1 MRYRLACVLLF
12 LSLFSG
18 AQKKPLDHS
27 VYDNW
32 QSIADRTISR
42 NGQFVA
48 FAVNPQEGDG
58 ILYVKTASGKSL
70 LEIPRGY
77 AEKIS
82 ADSRYLVCKIKA
94 PYADT
99 RAARIKKAKPDDL
112 PKDSLAILD
121 LGSGKLEKIAG
132 VKSFALSDESGSWLA
147 YLLEK
152 PIDPKTGLGEA
163 DSATKIQTMLH
174 TADSLLRVSDSLRKK
189 AAELQANGFP
199 STNASLKNK
208 NNPPK
213 KTPEDPIVEG
223 TELVLVQ
230 LGGSVKESYYLVKAY
245 LFDKKGT
252 SLIVETT
259 RKRNSPKTNASI
271 QKIEL
276 NQLQSVTVLSGFHDA
291 KQFSLDEAGTQLA
304 FVAERDSSSKALQ
317 KFYKL
322 YYYKD
327 GMDSAMKLADRQTAG
342 IPANW
347 TISEFAK
354 LEFSKS
360 GQRLLAGTAP
370 ILPPK
375 DTSLP
380 EFDRV
385 SLDVWNYK
393 DDYIQPVQEK
403 TLDRELQRNYT
414 VCIDLATR
422 QLVQLGNEHFRNV
435 LVTKEGDGS
444 VFYAASDFGKRIPSQ
459 WQGFTLNDLFWI
471 DPVTGKSG
479 QITRDFKG
487 HILLPSYTGRY
498 LLFYDEHKP
507 GYFIYNALTQK
518 TYPVAKDIKT
528 ALSDEENDVP
538 DDPNA
543 YGVVKWTENDQSV
556 LIYDRYDIWQI
567 DPEGKKPSVRMTQG
581 RKDRIR
587 YRYVNTDPD
596 EKFLKMDQPLLLRL
610 FDEKDKSAGL
620 ALLHPELGNRLEH
633 QFKEPVSLGFQ
644 IQKAKDSDILFY
656 SKESFA
662 HSTDMY
668 VQSVNGQ
675 ATQLSYTNPQQTE
688 YNWGSA
694 ELFTWKAY
702 TGKQTEGILYKPED
716 FDPHKKYPM
725 IVCFYERNNQT
736 LHIYQPPAPT
746 PSRLNIP
753 FFVSRG
759 YVVFVPDIWYKT
771 GHPGQGAY
779 DYILSGTRAVVKQG
793 YVDSSRI
800 GLQGQSWGGYQI
812 VYLITKTHLY
822 KAAWAGAPVSNMTSA
837 YGGIRWGSGLVRQF
851 QYEKTQSRIGATLWE
866 KPNLYIEN
874 SALFSLPKVTTPLVI
889 MANDADDAVPW
900 YQGIEMFAGM
910 RRLGKKVW
918 MLTYNGE
925 VHNLMQRKNRK
936 DISIREQ
943 QFFDYM
949 LKGDKPARW
958 ITDGVP
964 AVMKGR
970 DLGLGYVN
978 KK

>member
-1 MRYRLACVLLF
+1 MRYRLASILLF
-12 LSLFSG
+12 LSFFSL
-18 AQKKPLDHS
+18 AQKKPLDHT

-32 QSIADRTISR
+32 QNIADRTISR
-42 NGQFVA
+42 DGQYLA

-58 ILYVKTASGKSL
+58 VLYIKTASGKL
-70 LEIPRGY
+70 LLSIPRGY
-77 AEKIS
+77 AEEIS
-82 ADSRYLVCKIKA
+82 ANSRFLVCKIKA
-94 PYADT
+94 PFDDT
-99 RAARIKKAKPDDL
+99 RAARIKKAKPEDL
-112 PKDSLAILD
+112 PKDSLAILE
-121 LGSGKLEKIAG
+121 LSTGKLEKIAR
-132 VKSFALSDESGSWLA
+132 VKSFALPDESGAWLA

-152 PIDPKTGLGEA
+152 PLADLKSGKGEL
-163 DSATKIQTMLH
+163 DSAAKIQAMFH
-174 TADSLLRVSDSLRKK
+174 AADSLMRVSDSLRKK
-189 AAELQANGFP
+189 AGEMQANGFAP
-199 STNASLKNK
+199 SNSNTKNSSAIS
-208 NNPPK
+208 K
-213 KTPEDPIVEG
+213 KAPEDLIVEG

-230 LGGSVKESYYLVKAY
+230 LGSGTKHSYYLVNAY
-245 LFDKKGT
+245 LFDKHGT
-252 SLIVETT
+252 SLVLETS
-259 RKRNSPKTNASI
+259 RKLNSPKTKASI

-276 NQLQSVTVLSGFHDA
+276 NQLQTTTVLEGFHEA
-291 KQFSLDEAGTQLA
+291 KQFSMDESGTQLA

-317 KFYKL
+317 KFYQL
-322 YYYKD
+322 FYFKD
-327 GMDSAMKLADRQTAG
+327 GMDSAMKLADRQTSG

-347 TISEFAK
+347 TISENAK

-360 GQRLLAGTAP
+360 GLRLLAGTAP

-393 DDYIQPVQEK
+393 DDNIQPVQIK
-403 TLDRELQRNYT
+403 TLDRELKRNYT
-414 VCIDLATR
+414 VSIDLASR
-422 QLVQLGNEHFRNV
+422 KLVQLGNEQFRNV
-435 LVTKEGDGS
+435 MVTKEGDGS
-444 VFYAASDFGKRIPSQ
+444 VFYTTSDFGKRIPAQ
-459 WQGFTLNDLFWI
+459 WQGFTLNDIYRI
-471 DPVTGKSG
+471 DPVTGKS
-479 QITRDFKG
+479 QLITKDFKG
-487 HILLPSYTGRY
+487 NIVLPSYSGKY
-498 LLFYDEHKP
+498 LLMYDERKS
-507 GYFIYNALTQK
+507 GYFIFNTQTQK

-528 ALSDEENDVP
+528 SLSDEENDVP

-543 YGVVKWTENDQSV
+543 YGVVKWTENDQYF
-556 LIYDRYDIWQI
+556 LIYDRYDIWQV
-567 DPEGKKPSVRMTQG
+567 DPEGKQSSICMTQG
-581 RKDRIR
+581 RKDRIQ

-596 EKFLKMDQPLLLRL
+596 EKMLKLDQPLLLRL

-620 ALLHPELGNRLEH
+620 AILHIEQGSRIEL

-644 IQKAKDSDILFY
+644 IQKAKDAAVLLY

-668 VQSVNGQ
+668 VQSINGQ
-675 ATQLSYTNPQQTE
+675 ATQLSNTNPQQAD

-725 IVCFYERNNQT
+725 IVYFYERNNQT
-736 LHIYQPPAPT
+736 LHNYQAPAPT

-793 YVDSSRI
+793 YVDSTRI
-800 GLQGQSWGGYQI
+800 GLQGQSWGGFQI
-812 VYLITKTHLY
+812 VYLITKTNLY

-837 YGGIRWGSGLVRQF
+837 YGGIRWGSGLLRQF

-949 LKGDKPARW
+949 LKGDQPAKW
-958 ITDGVP
+958 ISDGVP

-970 DLGLGYVN
+970 DLGLGY
-978 KK
+978 K

>member
-1 MRYRLACVLLF
+1 
-12 LSLFSG
+12 
-18 AQKKPLDHS
+18 
-27 VYDNW
+27 
-32 QSIADRTISR
+32 
-42 NGQFVA
+42 
-48 FAVNPQEGDG
+48 
-58 ILYVKTASGKSL
+58 
-70 LEIPRGY
+70 
-77 AEKIS
+77 
-82 ADSRYLVCKIKA
+82 
-94 PYADT
+94 
-99 RAARIKKAKPDDL
+99 
-112 PKDSLAILD
+112 
-121 LGSGKLEKIAG
+121 
-132 VKSFALSDESGSWLA
+132 
-147 YLLEK
+147 
-152 PIDPKTGLGEA
+152 
-163 DSATKIQTMLH
+163 
-174 TADSLLRVSDSLRKK
+174 
-189 AAELQANGFP
+189 
-199 STNASLKNK
+199 
-208 NNPPK
+208 
-213 KTPEDPIVEG
+213 
-223 TELVLVQ
+223 
-230 LGGSVKESYYLVKAY
+230 
-245 LFDKKGT
+245 
-252 SLIVETT
+252 
-259 RKRNSPKTNASI
+259 
-271 QKIEL
+271 
-276 NQLQSVTVLSGFHDA
+276 TVLAGFHDA
-291 KQFSLDEAGTQLA
+291 KQLSLDEAGTQLA

-317 KFYKL
+317 KFYRL

-327 GMDSAMKLADRQTAG
+327 GMDSAMQLADRQTAG
-342 IPANW
+342 VPANW

-354 LEFSKS
+354 LVFSKS
-360 GQRLLAGTAP
+360 GKRLLAGTAP

-393 DDYIQPVQEK
+393 DDYIQPVQVKNLE
-403 TLDRELQRNYT
+403 RELKRNYT
-414 VCIDLATR
+414 VSIDLGSH
-422 QLVQLGNEHFRNV
+422 QLVQLGSEHFRNV
-435 LVTKEGDGS
+435 LETQEGDGS
-444 VFYAASDFGKRIPSQ
+444 VFYTASDFGKRIPSQ
-459 WQGFTLNDLFWI
+459 WQGFTLNDIYRI
-471 DPVTGKSG
+471 DPVTGKSEL
-479 QITRDFKG
+479 ITRDFKG
-487 HILLPSYTGRY
+487 NILSPSYSGRY
-498 LLFYDEHKP
+498 LLFYDERKP
-507 GYFIYNALTQK
+507 GYFVYNSLTRK

-528 ALSDEENDVP
+528 SLSDEENDVP

-543 YGVVKWTENDQSV
+543 YGMVKWTENDDAV
-556 LIYDRYDIWQI
+556 LIYDRYDIWEI
-567 DPEGKKPSVRMTQG
+567 DPEGKKPSVCMTQG
-581 RKDRIR
+581 RKDRIQ

-596 EKFLKMDQPLLLRL
+596 EKYLKMDHPLLLRL

-620 ALLHPELGNRLEH
+620 ALLHPELGNRLEQ

-644 IQKAKDSDILFY
+644 IQKAKEADVLLY

-675 ATQLSYTNPQQTE
+675 AKQLSATNPQQAG
-688 YNWGSA
+688 YNWGTA

-725 IVCFYERNNQT
+725 IVYFYERNNQT
-736 LHIYQPPAPT
+736 LHNYQAPAPT

-793 YVDSSRI
+793 YVDSTRI
-800 GLQGQSWGGYQI
+800 GLQGQSWGGFQI
-812 VYLITKTHLY
+812 VYLITKTNLY

-837 YGGIRWGSGLVRQF
+837 YGGIRWGSGLLRQF

-949 LKGDKPARW
+949 LKGDKPATW
-958 ITDGVP
+958 ITEGVP

-970 DLGLGYVN
+970 DLGLGYD
-978 KK
+978 K